1 MPNPAI
7 WPLAAS
13 RVLLLSGVALRETNP
28 TPQAGFHC
36 GLDRLSGIKFHNY
49 RRMFHLN
56 AAALRSLRQP
66 PVPEPF
72 FSEDEWSFAEFV
84 HLDLV
89 TDPFVLRW
97 NDHNN
102 LIRHKRLLA
111 KISIEEMDL
120 N

>member
-1 MPNPAI
+1 VE
-7 WPLAAS
+7 LAE
-13 RVLLLSGVALRETNP
+13 LL
-28 TPQAGFHC
+28 
-36 GLDRLSGIKFHNY
+36 
-49 RRMFHLN
+49 
-56 AAALRSLRQP
+56 
-66 PVPEPF
+66 
-72 FSEDEWSFAEFV
+72 

-111 KISIEEMDL
+111 KISMKRWTF